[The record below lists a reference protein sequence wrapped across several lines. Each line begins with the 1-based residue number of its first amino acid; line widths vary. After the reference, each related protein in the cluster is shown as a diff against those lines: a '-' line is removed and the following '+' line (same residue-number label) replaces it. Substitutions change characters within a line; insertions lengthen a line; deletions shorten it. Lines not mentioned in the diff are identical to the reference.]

1 MAANEKYHSIHL
13 SVIAERFDDAVIES
27 KVYHSCFLLV
37 FSEGFIRDYSS
48 ELEPPRP
55 SSSVLSYLNIST

>member
-48 ELEPPRP
+48 D
-55 SSSVLSYLNIST
+55 